1 VVSLP
6 KIRASSVLGKARN
19 KRTILNENALVRLRS
34 ASGEETTLG
43 PESGITNHQSQI
55 SAVPLQA
62 EQAQLDTWID
72 IGRLIVE
79 IGKTL

>member
-1 VVSLP
+1 MGEFSGGCTAADGCREQPLLAVILQEGM
-6 KIRASSVLGKARN
+6 VLRKD
-19 KRTILNENALVRLRS
+19 KVE
-34 ASGEETTLG
+34 
-43 PESGITNHQSQI
+43 I
-55 SAVPLQA
+55 SAVPLQV